1 MNEFE
6 GPVVGFRL
14 WYAVEMPWKHPVV
27 RDGRSRSIGSDWLWT
42 GETVEAH
49 CNNRLPHVAPTLG
62 CDCGLYAYDRLETA
76 RLYEEEFDSRFDGVL
91 VLGAVLLWGRVN
103 YDEVVERHSD
113 LLAGSDLGLRLRA
126 QFGRVLDLRDDGAV
140 TESAARVHEIPAVR
154 EDYLESFAR
163 EHGAQVRVC
172 APARDPG
179 GPDRERRGRL
189 EEGLVRSYLAG
200 GFGA

>member
-14 WYAVEMPWKHPVV
+14 WYAVEKPWKQPAV
-27 RDGRSRSIGSDWLWT
+27 RDGRLRSIGSDCLWT
-42 GETVEAH
+42 GGTLEAH
-49 CNNRLPHVAPTLG
+49 CNNRLPHLAPALG

-91 VLGAVLLWGRVN
+91 VLGAVLLWGRMN
-103 YDEVVERHSD
+103 YGEVVQRYSD
-113 LLAGSDLGLRLRA
+113 KLAGSDLGLRLRA
-126 QFGRVLDLRDDGAV
+126 QFGRVLALRDDGPV
-140 TESAARVHEIPAVR
+140 TEPAARVHEIPAVR
-154 EDYLESFAR
+154 EHYLESFAR
-163 EHGAQVRVC
+163 EHGAQVRVR
-172 APARDPG
+172 AAARDPG
-179 GPDRERRGRL
+179 GSNRERRGRL